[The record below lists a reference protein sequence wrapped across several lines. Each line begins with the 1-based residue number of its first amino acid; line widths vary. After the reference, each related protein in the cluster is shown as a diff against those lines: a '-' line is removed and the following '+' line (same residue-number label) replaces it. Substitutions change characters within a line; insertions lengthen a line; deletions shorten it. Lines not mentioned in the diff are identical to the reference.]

1 MHGHKSFNKPLKAA
15 GFTLLELLIAMAMGI
30 AVMSGVVSVLVVSK
44 SNYITERELAAL
56 QENARFALK
65 FLTEEIQMAGY
76 NGCNSDALNIANSV
90 NFAADDAWY
99 LGGVGLVGYE
109 EFANETDRAGFP
121 DDYEDDASYYS
132 DSIAIRRGEQS
143 GLRIAPGPPYHNPNS
158 ANIPLNGAHDIKPG
172 TIMVISSADCQQ
184 TGVFQMSGP
193 TNTNDN
199 ATNVVHNTG
208 RGGNPSP
215 GNCTRNLGG
224 NFTCATGTGG
234 SLGSTYPPGS
244 SLMRMSSQAFYVGT
258 SSVGSGIPALLR
270 TSLSL
275 DEVNQSAVVGSEELV
290 QGVELMQL
298 SYGVD
303 LVGDDGLAD
312 QYMDADN
319 GSMNW
324 DAVVSVRIN
333 LRMRS
338 IFTVYNEDVAY
349 NEFMGIADT
358 DGSDR
363 FLRQIVGTTVKI
375 RNR

>member
-1 MHGHKSFNKPLKAA
+1 MQRHRTQSKLVNIA

-44 SNYITERELAAL
+44 SNFTTERELATL

-76 NGCNSDALNIANSV
+76 NGCNDDALNVANSV
-90 NFAADDAWY
+90 NFSSDDAWY

-109 EFANETDRAGFP
+109 EFDNETDRAGFP
-121 DDYEDDASYYS
+121 DDYEAAASYYS

-158 ANIPLNGAHDIKPG
+158 ANIPLNDAHDIKPG

-184 TGVFQMSGP
+184 TGVFQMTGP
-193 TNTNDN
+193 TNVSDN
-199 ATNVVHNTG
+199 ATNIVHNTG

-215 GNCTRNLGG
+215 GNCTSDLGG
-224 NFTCATGTGG
+224 NFSCSSGT
-234 SLGSTYPPGS
+234 SAGSTYPPGS
-244 SLMRMSSQAFYVGT
+244 SLMRMSSQGFYVGT
-258 SSVGSGIPALLR
+258 SSVGNGIPALFR
-270 TSLSL
+270 ISLGL
-275 DEVNQSAVVGSEELV
+275 DEANETAIVSSDELV
-290 QGVELMQL
+290 QGIEVMQV

-319 GSMNW
+319 GSMIW
-324 DAVVSVRIN
+324 DAVVSVRLN

-338 IFTVYNEDVAY
+338 LFPVYNENVAY
-349 NEFMGIADT
+349 GEFMGVDDT
-358 DGSDR
+358 DGTDR
-363 FLRQIVGTTVKI
+363 FMRQTVGTTVQI

>member
-1 MHGHKSFNKPLKAA
+1 MHWHKSFNNPSKAI

-44 SNYITERELAAL
+44 SNYVTERELAAL

-76 NGCNSDALNIANSV
+76 NGCNDDALNIANSV
-90 NFAADDAWY
+90 NFTADDAWY
-99 LGGVGLVGYE
+99 LGGVGLEGFE

-121 DDYEDDASYYS
+121 DDYEDAASYYS
-132 DSIAIRRGEQS
+132 DSVVIRRGEQS

-158 ANIPLNGAHDIKPG
+158 AVIPMNNAHDVQPG

-184 TGVFQMSGP
+184 TGVFQLTGP

-199 ATNVVHNTG
+199 ATTMVHNTG
-208 RGGNPSP
+208 RGGNPTP

-224 NFTCATGTGG
+224 NFTCGSGTSAGT
-234 SLGSTYPPGS
+234 TYPPGS
-244 SLMRMSSQAFYVGT
+244 SLMRMSTQGFYVGT
-258 SSVGSGIPALLR
+258 SSVGNQIPALFR
-270 TSLSL
+270 SSLGL
-275 DEVNQSAVVGSEELV
+275 NEATETAILNTEELV

-319 GSMNW
+319 ASMNW

-338 IFTVYNEDVAY
+338 IFTVYNEDVAFG
-349 NEFMGIADT
+349 EFMGIADT

>member
-1 MHGHKSFNKPLKAA
+1 MRRHKSFKNLFKLA

-65 FLTEEIQMAGY
+65 FLTEEIQMAGF
-76 NGCNSDALNIANSV
+76 NGCNEDALNVANSV
-90 NFAADDAWY
+90 NFSADDAWY

-121 DDYEDDASYYS
+121 DDYENEASYYS
-132 DSIAIRRGEQS
+132 DSIVIRRGEQS

-172 TIMVISSADCQQ
+172 TIMVISSSDCQQ
-184 TGVFQMSGP
+184 VGVFQMSGP
-193 TNTNDN
+193 TNNSNN
-199 ATNVVHNTG
+199 ATNIVHNTG

-224 NFTCATGTGG
+224 NFSCATGTGG
-234 SLGSTYPPGS
+234 SAGSTYPPGS
-244 SLMRMSSQAFYVGT
+244 SLMRMSTQGFYVGT
-258 SSVGSGIPALLR
+258 STVGSGIPALFR
-270 TSLSL
+270 ISLGL
-275 DEVNQSAVVGSEELV
+275 DEANETAIVNSEELV
-290 QGVELMQL
+290 QGVELMQV

-303 LVGDDGLAD
+303 LVGNDGFAD

-319 GSMNW
+319 ASMNW
-324 DAVVSVRIN
+324 DAVVSVRLN

-338 IFTVYNEDVAY
+338 VFTVYNEDVAY
-349 NEFMGIADT
+349 GEFMGIADT

-363 FLRQIVGTTVKI
+363 FLRQIVGTTVQL